1 MASIND
7 EKQAWSFHVA
17 GIGASA
23 GGIHALRS
31 FVLSLPEKLGLSLV
45 VVQHQMPQQ
54 RSTLVQL
61 LGKHSA
67 LPIVQALEGMPVQVD
82 HVYIASPDS
91 AVTVEEGVLR
101 TRPFTDQ
108 VRPGIN
114 TVDTLFASLARDC
127 GPKAIGIV
135 LSGTGSDG
143 AKGVVQIKQA
153 GGMNFAQDP
162 TTSMHNGMP
171 CAAIFTGVVD
181 HVCPIEALAHE
192 LLVCTSGSDVLAQT
206 SERWNKEAGKALEE
220 ILAIVY
226 RYAEFDLSGYKV
238 TPLLWRIQHRMRV
251 RKVKQFSDYRDLLQD
266 DTAEVESLISGV
278 PIHVTAFFRDAE
290 AWNVLRDKVIEPL
303 VSERNS
309 KEPIRVWTPACST
322 GEEAYSVAMLL
333 CEANGNH
340 EDTNFQ
346 LFATDALPEIVG
358 RASRGQ
364 FSRHAVEALDFDRQA
379 NFFYPVD
386 GAYRIKRSLREKIVF
401 APQRLLSDPPF
412 AGVDLIT
419 CRNLLIY
426 LEEEAQQRLLA
437 LLHSSLRTGGYL
449 FLGDGEALSSKQE
462 GFEVV
467 SSKWHIYRKVGSANG
482 FKVDFPSEVKAAKN
496 EQTLQ
501 SLVAGF
507 AHQAIVERLDLPS
520 VLMDADFNILRVY
533 GNTSGILQMP
543 HGEPT
548 HNLLRVARPT
558 LLPHLESTVC
568 KALAERRT
576 VTFHQCS
583 EADPGDSVNIRV
595 TPLQN
600 GESGKN
606 GRLLVSFILGGPL
619 DEPTGETS
627 NSFDESI
634 HPPSD
639 SLRISV
645 EELDASRAELQALN
659 EELRAVND
667 QLKLSNDEI
676 NEINAQLRG
685 KIGELET
692 QGNVLSSGHVMTLF
706 LDEDL
711 MVRWFTPAVAE
722 LFPLRTGDTGR
733 RITDLVPKFK
743 DECFLD
749 DVRKVMQD
757 GQLLEA
763 EVLRDDGRWFLR
775 QIRPFRTQAKS
786 TTGAAITF
794 HDITDR
800 KHAQTA
806 MADDLSIIT
815 ALHNLAERLLLITD
829 LPKAM
834 NEVLAAT
841 VSLFRADRGTIQFYD
856 RVADGL
862 RYAAA
867 HGFDVNALALIPPI
881 DRDFH
886 STCAVALRTGERVVA
901 TDILSDPSWGAHA
914 STAESLGYSA
924 AISTPIKTGREE
936 LLGIVTVHFDKPR
949 TPTDRELRWADLY
962 ARLAAHTIERTRA
975 EAALR
980 ENQEKYAALFLASP
994 APLLIL
1000 KPDAPH
1006 FTITEVNDAYLNATM
1021 TKRADLVGKGLFE
1034 IFPDNPDE
1042 VGATGVRNL
1051 SVSLQRVL
1059 ATRRADVMAVQKY
1072 DIRRP
1077 QAEGGGFVERWWS
1090 PINSPVLGANG
1101 EIAAIIHRVEDV
1113 TEIIQRRSAGGADQ
1127 ILRDQQNVIERLRQT
1142 IDELTREVEKRRNA
1156 EDALLK
1162 LKAEI
1167 E

>member
-1 MASIND
+1 MATIND
-7 EKQAWSFHVA
+7 EKRAWSFHVA

-31 FVLSLPEKLGLSLV
+31 FVLGLPEKLGLSLV

-54 RSTLVQL
+54 RSMLVQL

-67 LPIVQALEGMPVQVD
+67 LPMAQAVDGMPVEVD
-82 HVYIASPDS
+82 HVYIAPPDS

-114 TVDTLFASLARDC
+114 TVDALFASLARDC

-206 SERWNKEAGKALEE
+206 SEKWNKEAGRALEE

-251 RKVKQFSDYRDLLQD
+251 RKIKQFSDYRDLLQD
-266 DTAEVESLISGV
+266 DNTEVESLISGV
-278 PIHVTAFFRDAE
+278 PIHVTSFFRDAE
-290 AWNVLRDKVIEPL
+290 AWDVLRDKVIEPL
-303 VSERNS
+303 VSERDSNH
-309 KEPIRVWTPACST
+309 PVRVWTPACST

-333 CEANGNH
+333 CEANGDH
-340 EDTNFQ
+340 EDANFQ

-364 FSRHAVEALDFDRQA
+364 FSRQAVEALDFDRQA
-379 NFFYPVD
+379 NFFYRVD

-412 AGVDLIT
+412 ADLDLIT

-437 LLHSSLRTGGYL
+437 HLHSSLRTGGYL
-449 FLGDGEALSSKQE
+449 FLGDGERLSSKQE

-482 FKVDFPSEVKAAKN
+482 FKVNFPREVKAAKN

-520 VLMDADFNILRVY
+520 VLVDANFNILRVY

-543 HGEPT
+543 AGEPT
-548 HNLLRVARPT
+548 QNLLRVAHPT

-568 KALAERRT
+568 KALAGRRT
-576 VTFHQCS
+576 ITFHQRS

-600 GESGKN
+600 GESGKK
-606 GRLLVSFILGGPL
+606 GRLLVSFMPGGSL
-619 DEPTGETS
+619 DESTVETS
-627 NSFDESI
+627 DFVAGSI
-634 HPPSD
+634 SPSSD

-685 KIGELET
+685 KISELET
-692 QGNVLSSGHVMTLF
+692 QGNVLSSGRVMTLF
-706 LDEDL
+706 LDEEL
-711 MVRWFTPAVAE
+711 VVRWFTPALAE
-722 LFPLRTGDTGR
+722 LFPLRPSDTGR
-733 RITDLVPKFK
+733 RITDLIPKFK

-775 QIRPFRTQAKS
+775 QIRPFQTPSKS
-786 TTGAAITF
+786 TTGVAITF
-794 HDITDR
+794 NDITDR
-800 KHAQTA
+800 KRAEEAVAEEFRCTKILQ
-806 MADDLSIIT
+806 DLS
-815 ALHNLAERLLLITD
+815 AQLITED
-829 LPKAM
+829 DIQAIYDAILTAAI
-834 NEVLAAT
+834 EITRADAGTVQRLDDETQELVFLAARNIT
-841 VSLFRADRGTIQFYD
+841 RDMIEYFFRVDAGSNTPCGMALKSGQRSFVDFDQPGIADEDGSMRRHVQ
-856 RVADGL
+856 DGL
-862 RYAAA
+862 
-867 HGFDVNALALIPPI
+867 
-881 DRDFH
+881 
-886 STCAVALRTGERVVA
+886 
-901 TDILSDPSWGAHA
+901 LSAQ
-914 STAESLGYSA
+914 
-924 AISTPIKTGREE
+924 STPLTSRSG
-936 LLGIVTVHFDKPR
+936 KPIGMVSTHWR
-949 TPTDRELRWADLY
+949 KSGHRPSERELRFLDLLARQAADI
-962 ARLAAHTIERTRA
+962 IEQRSA

-980 ENQEKYAALFLASP
+980 ASVARQAFLLSLSDALRPLDDPKAIKAA
-994 APLLIL
+994 
-1000 KPDAPH
+1000 
-1006 FTITEVNDAYLNATM
+1006 TT
-1021 TKRADLVGKGLFE
+1021 
-1034 IFPDNPDE
+1034 
-1042 VGATGVRNL
+1042 
-1051 SVSLQRVL
+1051 RVL
-1059 ATRRADVMAVQKY
+1059 AEHLAVTRAEYFEADA
-1072 DIRRP
+1072 
-1077 QAEGGGFVERWWS
+1077 S
-1090 PINSPVLGANG
+1090 G
-1101 EIAAIIHRVEDV
+1101 EYLE
-1113 TEIIQRRSAGGADQ
+1113 
-1127 ILRDQQNVIERLRQT
+1127 T
-1142 IDELTREVEKRRNA
+1142 IDGYADGAVGRVGRFRIAELGRAVASSIQAGHTVAVANFLEDPRIAPEELPAYQTRDFRAFVGVPLINRGRLVA
-1156 EDALLK
+1156 MLGVVDAGVRQ
-1162 LKAEI
+1162 
-1167 E
+1167 